1 MICRYNSLISFT
13 NQLLIGLIFKVLWL
27 YLKQSFILLKML
39 TSISMYLFHISVH
52 IGFFRTKCPTNN
64 VWPGRVDFGAIALF
78 RKVIITQN
86 HCVMVLIFKKLIAI
100 IESHLFKRMKEFN
113 ESQLKVE
120 LLCIKLAPSSIGLS
134 KQMRFFGISLAYSHS
149 VSFRLA

>member
-1 MICRYNSLISFT
+1 MISFT

-27 YLKQSFILLKML
+27 YLNQSFIFLKML

-52 IGFFRTKCPTNN
+52 IGFRMVRTQ
-64 VWPGRVDFGAIALF
+64 F
-78 RKVIITQN
+78 KVY
-86 HCVMVLIFKKLIAI
+86 VK
-100 IESHLFKRMKEFN
+100 FKRMKEFN

-120 LLCIKLAPSSIGLS
+120 LRIYCIKLAPSSIGLS

-149 VSFRLA
+149 VSFRLLYGLMEINPVFRSPNSLLICLTFNPMLLQ